1 MTQSFSS
8 AGAFPARQ
16 ATQVLTVEHL
26 LYAAIL
32 LAAIGVRFVGLADA
46 PLAPDESAAS
56 WSAWLAATQTTVAGA
71 PVPASA
77 LLYGMQS
84 LLFWIAGSSDFL
96 ARVVP
101 ALASTAMVVLPW
113 FWRAWL
119 GRWVALTV
127 ALLFAVDPWLT
138 AWGRRADGS
147 ALAILLGLLAITAI
161 WHWRYAPTAE
171 ASRRWVC
178 TGAVALGL
186 LLASGP
192 LAWGML
198 PIVLI
203 FAAVYVWS
211 GGGHSDGQ
219 RVQANSLIWFG
230 IGLALGAT
238 GLALRPEA
246 VGALST
252 SISAWFTT
260 LAGEAV
266 NPAAWPFVRLVLD
279 QPLLALFGPIGL
291 VLLTLDARR
300 RNLSALAL
308 VVWLWL
314 AWALL
319 TWLLPGRQPA
329 VLPFAGLPL
338 AISTG
343 YLAGR
348 VAEESAAGLTSLE
361 LFALL
366 AIQIVLAV
374 AGAIWLVAL
383 VDSQVVSDQPWFAGF
398 IIIVL
403 AVIVWV
409 MYGFWAGW
417 ALMVRL
423 AFYFYGMLLLMLTVR
438 STWQLNQVHGLMQ
451 PDGFWPASTSPE
463 LRLLVEDVERL
474 SSARR
479 GDPNQADVLVVYDVA
494 PDPVMGWYLRDM
506 RALEHVRGIDASTFQ
521 AQEFAARDALR
532 WPLIVAPTTRN
543 DALVLPNPYIGS
555 DYGDVVMWDIAML
568 PQLPTD
574 DAAPD
579 AQDAQRRWSAYQR
592 PLLRWFMYR
601 KIEEPPT
608 VQSVT
613 LWAAR

>member
-1 MTQSFSS
+1 M
-8 AGAFPARQ
+8 R
-16 ATQVLTVEHL
+16 
-26 LYAAIL
+26 
-32 LAAIGVRFVGLADA
+32 
-46 PLAPDESAAS
+46 
-56 WSAWLAATQTTVAGA
+56 
-71 PVPASA
+71 
-77 LLYGMQS
+77 
-84 LLFWIAGSSDFL
+84 
-96 ARVVP
+96 
-101 ALASTAMVVLPW
+101 
-113 FWRAWL
+113 
-119 GRWVALTV
+119 
-127 ALLFAVDPWLT
+127 
-138 AWGRRADGS
+138 
-147 ALAILLGLLAITAI
+147 
-161 WHWRYAPTAE
+161 
-171 ASRRWVC
+171 
-178 TGAVALGL
+178 
-186 LLASGP
+186 
-192 LAWGML
+192 
-198 PIVLI
+198 
-203 FAAVYVWS
+203 
-211 GGGHSDGQ
+211 
-219 RVQANSLIWFG
+219 
-230 IGLALGAT
+230 
-238 GLALRPEA
+238 
-246 VGALST
+246 
-252 SISAWFTT
+252 
-260 LAGEAV
+260 
-266 NPAAWPFVRLVLD
+266 
-279 QPLLALFGPIGL
+279 
-291 VLLTLDARR
+291 
-300 RNLSALAL
+300 ALAL

-329 VLPFAGLPL
+329 VLPLAGLPL

-343 YLAGR
+343 SLAGR

-417 ALMVRL
+417 ARMARL
-423 AFYFYGMLLLMLTVR
+423 AFYFYGVLLLMLTVR

-506 RALEHVRGIDASTFQ
+506 RALEHVRGIDASIFQ
-521 AQEFAARDALR
+521 AQEFAAQDAPR

-543 DALVLPNPYIGS
+543 DALVLPNSYIGS
-555 DYGDVVMWDIAML
+555 DYDDVVMWDIAML
-568 PQLPTD
+568 PQRPTD
-574 DAAPD
+574 DAASD
-579 AQDAQRRWSAYQR
+579 AQDPQRRWSAYQR